1 MADEVA
7 ELRAELE
14 RREAEIVRLRDLL
27 IARDAELGSARG
39 RLLRYERRFGR
50 LRRMVTELRSGGLVK
65 GLAGKAARRLL
76 RRH

>member
-14 RREAEIVRLRDLL
+14 RREAEIARLRALL

-50 LRRMVTELRSGGLVK
+50 VKRMIDELRSGAPVK
-65 GLAGKAARRLL
+65 GVAGKAARRLL
-76 RRH
+76 RR